1 MRARIRFAALLA
13 LTLLLAAA
21 VGAFAAPVAP
31 KGTVAKPAKAAT
43 LSAKRIVSVSAP
55 VTEVLFALGAG
66 NRVVG
71 IDLLTQ
77 HPAETSKL
85 PRVGYERTLSAE
97 GILATKP
104 DLVLAGPDA
113 GPPATMDQLRSA
125 GVRVVTIES
134 GHDLTGA
141 LSRIRGVA
149 NAIGMPKEGEALARK
164 TEQGVRGAEKAAA
177 ALPPGPKVMFVHA
190 RGAANL
196 FVAGQATAGDELIR
210 LAGASN
216 AFVGFEGYR
225 PVSSEAVVAA
235 SPEVIL
241 IPTGMLE
248 RMGGIDGLLAQPG
261 FALTPAAKTRRV
273 VELDSPLLM
282 AIGPAT
288 PGAVSDLA
296 AKLRGTTAAPVG
308 AR

>member
-1 MRARIRFAALLA
+1 MTARLRLAALLS
-13 LTLLLAAA
+13 LSLVLAA
-21 VGAFAAPVAP
+21 GA
-31 KGTVAKPAKAAT
+31 TAAT
-43 LSAKRIVSVSAP
+43 KPQTTKPGPAKRIVSVSAP

-66 NRVVG
+66 DRVVA

-97 GILATKP
+97 GIIAVKP

-125 GVRVVTIES
+125 GVRVVTIAS
-134 GHDLTGA
+134 GHDLAGA

-149 NAIGMPKEGEALARK
+149 NAIGLPKEGEALAQK
-164 TEQGVRGAEKAAA
+164 TEKGVREAEKRAA

-196 FVAGQATAGDELIR
+196 FVAGQATPGDELIR

-216 AFVGFEGYR
+216 AFKGFDGYR

-241 IPTGMLE
+241 IPTGMLAH
-248 RMGGIDGLLAQPG
+248 MGGIDGLLGQPG
-261 FALTPAAKTRRV
+261 FALTPAAKSRRV

-296 AKLRGTTAAPVG
+296 AKLRGTTTAPSVG

>member
-1 MRARIRFAALLA
+1 MRGRDAVAVLLA
-13 LTLLLAAA
+13 VSL
-21 VGAFAAPVAP
+21 AFAAGASAAP
-31 KGTVAKPAKAAT
+31 AARKTPAAKAAKPAGAAR
-43 LSAKRIVSVSAP
+43 RIVSVSAP
-55 VTEVLFALGAG
+55 VTEILFALGAG
-66 NRVVG
+66 HRVVG

-97 GILATKP
+97 GILAVKP
-104 DLVLAGPDA
+104 DLVLAGADA

-125 GVRVVTIES
+125 GVRVVLIES
-134 GHDLTGA
+134 GNDLAGA
-141 LSRIRGVA
+141 LTRIRGVA
-149 NAIGMPKEGEALARK
+149 SAIGLAKEGEALAQK
-164 TEQGVRGAEKAAA
+164 TEKGVREAERRAA

-241 IPTGMLE
+241 IPSGMLD

-273 VELDSPLLM
+273 VEMESPLLM
-282 AIGPAT
+282 AIGPST
-288 PGAVSDLA
+288 PGAISDLA
-296 AKLRGTTAAPVG
+296 AKLRRAAETAVG